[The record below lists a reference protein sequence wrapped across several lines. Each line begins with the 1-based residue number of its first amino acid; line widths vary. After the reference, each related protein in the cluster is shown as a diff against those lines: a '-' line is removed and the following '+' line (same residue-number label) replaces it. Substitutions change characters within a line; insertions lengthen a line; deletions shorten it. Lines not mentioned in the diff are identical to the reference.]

1 MGGGGLPAM
10 AAGMVHSCGHG
21 PHVVTLAAAAP
32 MSILSRLA
40 AVGLVAGGFAL
51 TGDLGRLADTGLRV
65 LNARDVPAPR
75 AEDVPP
81 AEPAAPALTALPE
94 TAAPTPVTAKP
105 AVESAAAGTPA
116 PSPAPATAPPVIR
129 SGDLRPPAGGPEE
142 VAIGSLDAGS
152 RVVMWIAVRRGAGPS
167 AYRCLVLDLVDPA
180 AGEAL
185 LYEAVSFTADGR
197 PAAAASAPRRI
208 RLAGDPAATTIRR
221 GQFTAYQPLGT
232 SAVADRAHAESES
245 VGPIV
250 AIDVVR

>member
-1 MGGGGLPAM
+1 
-10 AAGMVHSCGHG
+10 
-21 PHVVTLAAAAP
+21 

-65 LNARDVPAPR
+65 LNARDIPTPR
-75 AEDVPP
+75 AEPVLP

-94 TAAPTPVTAKP
+94 ADAPTPVTATP
-105 AVESAAAGTPA
+105 AVEPAAAGAPA
-116 PSPAPATAPPVIR
+116 PGPAPAAPGPVVR

-152 RVVMWIAVRRGAGPS
+152 RVVIWLAVRRGGAQS
-167 AYRCLVLDLVDPA
+167 AYRCLVLDIVDA
-180 AGEAL
+180 AESEAL

-208 RLAGDPAATTIRR
+208 RLVGGPTVAGTIRR

-232 SAVADRAHAESES
+232 AAAADRAHAAPES

>member
-1 MGGGGLPAM
+1 
-10 AAGMVHSCGHG
+10 
-21 PHVVTLAAAAP
+21 

-51 TGDLGRLADTGLRV
+51 TGDLGRLADTGMRV

-75 AEDVPP
+75 VDDVPP
-81 AEPAAPALTALPE
+81 AEPAAPTLTGVPE
-94 TAAPTPVTAKP
+94 ADAPTPVTATP
-105 AVESAAAGTPA
+105 AVAPAVGTPA
-116 PSPAPATAPPVIR
+116 PSPAPAAAPPVVR

-142 VAIGSLDAGS
+142 VAIGSLDPGG
-152 RVVMWIAVRRGAGPS
+152 RVVVWLAVRRGAGPS
-167 AYRCLVLDLVDPA
+167 AYRCLVLDIVDPA
-180 AGEAL
+180 EGEVL

-208 RLAGDPAATTIRR
+208 RLVGDPADAMIRR

-232 SAVADRAHAESES
+232 AAAADRGHAAPES

>member
-1 MGGGGLPAM
+1 
-10 AAGMVHSCGHG
+10 
-21 PHVVTLAAAAP
+21 

-65 LNARDVPAPR
+65 LNARDIPTPR
-75 AEDVPP
+75 AEPVLP

-94 TAAPTPVTAKP
+94 ADAPTPVSATP
-105 AVESAAAGTPA
+105 AVEPAAAA
-116 PSPAPATAPPVIR
+116 APAPAPAAATPVVR

-152 RVVMWIAVRRGAGPS
+152 RVVIWLAVRRGGAQS
-167 AYRCLVLDLVDPA
+167 AYRCLVLDIVDPA
-180 AGEAL
+180 DSEAL
-185 LYEAVSFTADGR
+185 LYEAVTFTADGR

-208 RLAGDPAATTIRR
+208 RLVGGPTVAGTIRR
-221 GQFTAYQPLGT
+221 GQFIAYQPLGT
-232 SAVADRAHAESES
+232 AAAADRAHAAPES

>member
-1 MGGGGLPAM
+1 
-10 AAGMVHSCGHG
+10 
-21 PHVVTLAAAAP
+21 

-65 LNARDVPAPR
+65 LNARDIPAPR
-75 AEDVPP
+75 AEPVLP
-81 AEPAAPALTALPE
+81 AEPAPPSLTAVPE
-94 TAAPTPVTAKP
+94 AAAPTPVAG
-105 AVESAAAGTPA
+105 AAGTPTA
-116 PSPAPATAPPVIR
+116 ASASPAPTPTIIR

-142 VAIGSLDAGS
+142 VALASLESGS
-152 RVVMWIAVRRGAGPS
+152 RVVIWLAVRRGGGPS
-167 AYRCLVLDLVDPA
+167 AYRCLVLDVVDPA
-180 AGEAL
+180 EAEAL
-185 LYEAVSFTADGR
+185 LYEAVSFTADGQ

-208 RLAGDPAATTIRR
+208 RLAGDPAAATIRR

-232 SAVADRAHAESES
+232 AAAAADHAHVAPES

>member
-1 MGGGGLPAM
+1 
-10 AAGMVHSCGHG
+10 
-21 PHVVTLAAAAP
+21 

-65 LNARDVPAPR
+65 LNARDVPAAK
-75 AEDVPP
+75 AEQTEPVPP
-81 AEPAAPALTALPE
+81 AEPVAAAAPALTALPE
-94 TAAPTPVTAKP
+94 ADVPTPVTAAP
-105 AVESAAAGTPA
+105 APAAAGPAAATP
-116 PSPAPATAPPVIR
+116 VVR

-142 VAIGSLDAGS
+142 VALGSLDAGS
-152 RVVMWIAVRRGAGPS
+152 RVVIWLAVRRGGAQS
-167 AYRCLVLDLVDPA
+167 AYRCLVIDVVYPA
-180 AGEAL
+180 ESEAL

-208 RLAGDPAATTIRR
+208 RLVGDPAAPTIRR

-232 SAVADRAHAESES
+232 AAVADRAHAAAESI
-245 VGPIV
+245 GPIV

>member
-1 MGGGGLPAM
+1 
-10 AAGMVHSCGHG
+10 
-21 PHVVTLAAAAP
+21 

-65 LNARDVPAPR
+65 LNARDIPAPR
-75 AEDVPP
+75 AEPVIP

-94 TAAPTPVTAKP
+94 ADAPTPVATP
-105 AVESAAAGTPA
+105 AVEPAAAEAPA
-116 PSPAPATAPPVIR
+116 AGPAPAAAPPVVR

-152 RVVMWIAVRRGAGPS
+152 RVVIWLAVRRGGAQS
-167 AYRCLVLDLVDPA
+167 AYRCLVLDIVDPA
-180 AGEAL
+180 ESEAL

-208 RLAGDPAATTIRR
+208 RLVGGPTVAGTIRR

-232 SAVADRAHAESES
+232 AAAADRAHAAPES

>member
-1 MGGGGLPAM
+1 
-10 AAGMVHSCGHG
+10 
-21 PHVVTLAAAAP
+21 

-65 LNARDVPAPR
+65 LNARDIPTPR
-75 AEDVPP
+75 VEPVLP
-81 AEPAAPALTALPE
+81 AEPATPALTALPE
-94 TAAPTPVTAKP
+94 ADAPTPVTATP
-105 AVESAAAGTPA
+105 AVEPPAAGPPA
-116 PSPAPATAPPVIR
+116 PVPAPGPVVR
-129 SGDLRPPAGGPEE
+129 SGDLRPPAGGPED
-142 VAIGSLDAGS
+142 VAIDSLDAGS
-152 RVVMWIAVRRGAGPS
+152 RVVIWLAVRRGGAQS
-167 AYRCLVLDLVDPA
+167 AYRCLVLDVVDPA
-180 AGEAL
+180 ESEAL

-208 RLAGDPAATTIRR
+208 RLVGGPTVAGTIRR

-232 SAVADRAHAESES
+232 AAVADRAHAAPES

>member
-1 MGGGGLPAM
+1 
-10 AAGMVHSCGHG
+10 
-21 PHVVTLAAAAP
+21 

-51 TGDLGRLADTGLRV
+51 TGDLGRLTDTGLRV

-75 AEDVPP
+75 AEDAP
-81 AEPAAPALTALPE
+81 PAAPALTAVPE
-94 TAAPTPVTAKP
+94 ADAPTPVTATP
-105 AVESAAAGTPA
+105 AVEPAAAGPPA
-116 PSPAPATAPPVIR
+116 PGLAPAAAPPIVR
-129 SGDLRPPAGGPEE
+129 SGDLRPPSGGPDE
-142 VAIGSLDAGS
+142 VAIASLDTGS
-152 RVVMWIAVRRGAGPS
+152 RVVIWLAVPRGSGPS
-167 AYRCLVLDLVDPA
+167 AYRCLVLDMVDPA
-180 AGEAL
+180 ESEAL

-208 RLAGDPAATTIRR
+208 RLVGGPTVAGTIRR

-232 SAVADRAHAESES
+232 AAAADRAHAAPES